1 MTCSNRN
8 PDLPFFSTVLHPN
21 NQNHTSSNGTPSLRF
36 VQQCN
41 CWTNNL
47 LVKEYPMEKLLPE
60 NIAVQIRE
68 VFQQLKNPVQVLLFV
83 SQENCDYCAETRQL
97 LEEVIPLSGLLS
109 LSVHDL
115 AEEPDLAKLYQ
126 VEGKAPAMVIAAKE
140 GEQVTDYGIRYLGI
154 PSGHEFTTLIQDL
167 ILVSGRDSGL
177 SPQLRE
183 YVKSLTKPLHLQV
196 FVTPT

>member
-1 MTCSNRN
+1 
-8 PDLPFFSTVLHPN
+8 
-21 NQNHTSSNGTPSLRF
+21 
-36 VQQCN
+36 
-41 CWTNNL
+41 
-47 LVKEYPMEKLLPE
+47 MEKLLPE
-60 NIAVQIRE
+60 NIVTQIRE

-83 SQENCDYCAETRQL
+83 SQEKCEYCAETRQL
-97 LEEVIPLSGLLS
+97 LEEVVAISDQLT

-115 AEEPDLAKLYQ
+115 AEEPDLAKHYK
-126 VEGKAPAMVIAAKE
+126 VEEKAPAIVIAARE

-177 SPQLRE
+177 SPQLRD
-183 YVKSLTKPLHLQV
+183 YVKKLTKPLHLQV